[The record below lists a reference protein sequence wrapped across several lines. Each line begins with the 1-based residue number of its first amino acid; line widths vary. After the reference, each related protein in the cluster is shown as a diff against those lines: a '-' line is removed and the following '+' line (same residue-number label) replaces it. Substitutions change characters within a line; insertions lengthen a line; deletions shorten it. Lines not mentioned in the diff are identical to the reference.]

1 MGKIYTYA
9 RSMKELEVSL
19 ECEYID
25 KETHEDLLSQ
35 CEFVGRMIN
44 STIGKSSFFCQ
55 NRITEG

>member
-1 MGKIYTYA
+1 
-9 RSMKELEVSL
+9 MKELEVSL